1 MNKTLKVILNILI
14 VVACLGFLV
23 SFIYLITSIRYKNR
37 DVEDPVETYAGVFD
51 YRLEHRAYGE
61 VLTDYYVHRMSS
73 LTAPEGYEDLY
84 RVGEYAHTAFMS
96 RVYEEKGDA
105 ERVSLCSEKMKS
117 LRSQLGDYAYTADE
131 VDEMIRKAP

>member
-84 RVGEYAHTAFMS
+84 RVGEYAHTAFMT

-105 ERVSLCSEKMKS
+105 GKVSLMREKAES
-117 LRSQLGDYAYTADE
+117 LRRELGAYEYSADE
-131 VDEMIRKAP
+131 IDEMIGKAP